1 MKKINYSDHDFT
13 LPKIKVGIYLNSYSK
28 QIEKIDKWTS
38 KQTEKKIKV

>member
-28 QIEKIDKWTS
+28 QIEKIDKIS
-38 KQTEKKIKV
+38 NQLYEVNE